1 MRSCAHWLN
10 WQCGIALGAAREKVR
25 VARCLQWLPL
35 IDASFASGQIS
46 YSKVRAMT
54 RVATPENE
62 DFLLMIA
69 RYGTASH
76 VEKVVAK
83 YKSVQTTDEDAKERE
98 QENERKLI
106 YFQDQDDMW
115 VIHAKLPPETGA
127 LVVKAIEAVAT
138 PAQLEKQQQLQEPQ
152 KSVSAET
159 FSDAVDAL
167 EEQEPTHFQDLLQHT
182 RADALVAI
190 AEQFLATA
198 NQNPQFQ
205 GLKGSERCQIM
216 LHVDINTLREHGQAI
231 GHTHQHCHVDDKHWI
246 SPKTAKRLSCDASL
260 VTVLEDEQGQVL
272 NIGRRT
278 RTVPA
283 SIARALNI
291 RDKTCRVPGCCESR
305 YVDAHHIKHWADG
318 GETSLDNLVTL
329 CRAHHRQLHQGCFT
343 ITAEKTATGQ
353 QLVFTTRSGR
363 EIQSSFFPQFPDVS
377 AETSADALRTAAPAV
392 DAKTCIPHWYGE
404 DCDYGMAIAALL
416 QRDEPGRQRVNSD

>member
-1 MRSCAHWLN
+1 
-10 WQCGIALGAAREKVR
+10 
-25 VARCLQWLPL
+25 
-35 IDASFASGQIS
+35 
-46 YSKVRAMT
+46 MT

-76 VEKVVAK
+76 IEKVVAK
-83 YKSVQTTDEDAKERE
+83 YKSVQTRDEDAKERE
-98 QENERKLI
+98 QKNERKLI
-106 YFQDQDDMW
+106 YFQDRDDMW
-115 VIHAKLPPETGA
+115 VIHAKLPPEAGA

-159 FSDAVDAL
+159 FSEAV
-167 EEQEPTHFQDLLQHT
+167 EEEEPTHFQDLLQHT

-190 AEQFLATA
+190 AEHFLATA

-216 LHVDINTLREHGQAI
+216 LHVDINTLREHGQLTSHA
-231 GHTHQHCHVDDKHWI
+231 HQHCHMDDKHWI
-246 SPKTAKRLSCDASL
+246 SPKNAKRLSCDASL
-260 VTVLEDEQGQVL
+260 VTVLEDEQGRVL

-283 SIARALNI
+283 SITRALNI

-305 YVDAHHIKHWADG
+305 YVDAHHIEHWADG
-318 GETSLDNLVTL
+318 GETSLDNLVSL
-329 CRAHHRQLHQGCFT
+329 CRVHHRQLHQGHFT
-343 ITAEKTATGQ
+343 INVEKTTTGQ

-363 EIQSSFFPQFPDVS
+363 KLPTSFFPQFPDVS
-377 AETSADALRTAAPAV
+377 AEMPADALSHAV
-392 DAKTCIPHWYGE
+392 DAKTCIPHWHGE
-404 DCDYGMAIAALL
+404 DCDYGMAIEALL
-416 QRDEPGRQRVNSD
+416 RRDGSGRQHASSEERGHI